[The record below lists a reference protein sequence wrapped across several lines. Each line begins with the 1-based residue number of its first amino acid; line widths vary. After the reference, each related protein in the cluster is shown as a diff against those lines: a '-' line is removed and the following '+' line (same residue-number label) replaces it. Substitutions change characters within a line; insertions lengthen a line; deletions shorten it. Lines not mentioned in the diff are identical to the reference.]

1 MTIDSPKPPQFNRT
15 ENQTEYTKQIA
26 KLTDKTYFIDQTE
39 KTEYTKQTELTEE
52 SEYTIRK
59 KETEQT

>member
-1 MTIDSPKPPQFNRT
+1 MTIDSPKPPQFNRI

-39 KTEYTKQTELTEE
+39 QTENTKQTEQTEE
-52 SEYTIRK
+52 SEYIIRK
-59 KETEQT
+59 KETKLT